1 MIEWKNYYFLK
12 RSLQVPL
19 QLRVRKLN
27 LWVWTTFEKVDKYI
41 IEIFC
46 ENLSISPSKYVN
58 GDFQN

>member
-27 LWVWTTFEKVDKYI
+27 LCVWTSIEKVDEYI
-41 IEIFC
+41 LEIFC
-46 ENLSISPSKYVN
+46 VKLPILLPK
-58 GDFQN
+58 